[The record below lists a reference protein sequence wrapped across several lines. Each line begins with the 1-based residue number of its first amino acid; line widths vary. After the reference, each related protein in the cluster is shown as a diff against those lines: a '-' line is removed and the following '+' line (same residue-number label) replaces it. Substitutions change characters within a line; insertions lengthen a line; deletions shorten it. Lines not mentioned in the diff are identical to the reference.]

1 MKLLKFCSVKSG
13 QLRVSRQLSPVGRR
27 ELDKDL
33 LDGSDWRE
41 GERAEIRLI
50 QLNILKW
57 KRYVA
62 AVNEYQDLRN
72 EMIETIPSS
81 WLFPLVPPPV
91 QRFAEQQRRELCE
104 LRSRLSHVAQRL
116 VPSSDELHDRIDQ
129 LLEEVAEL
137 RRDIARLDADLNE
150 ERQRRAAVRA
160 RAEQFWKHISARQR
174 ECFALIRRSRGI
186 ALEAGLCRFLPGY
199 PTDDSRLSWAFAE
212 VAKLENPGQA
222 ERSPYLAFLNTLFV
236 EFGPNAI
243 DGLKKEHLKQEI
255 RKRWPPECGLPS
267 DNLVDPMATILRSL
281 KAKRGGAKPQKKR

>member
-1 MKLLKFCSVKSG
+1 MVDAGFH
-13 QLRVSRQLSPVGRR
+13 R
-27 ELDKDL
+27 
-33 LDGSDWRE
+33 
-41 GERAEIRLI
+41 
-50 QLNILKW
+50 
-57 KRYVA
+57 
-62 AVNEYQDLRN
+62 
-72 EMIETIPSS
+72 T
-81 WLFPLVPPPV
+81 
-91 QRFAEQQRRELCE
+91 
-104 LRSRLSHVAQRL
+104 SHLAQRL

-129 LLEEVAEL
+129 LEEEL

-150 ERQRRAAVRA
+150 ERQRRAVVRA
-160 RAEQFWKHISARQR
+160 RAEQFWKLISVRQS